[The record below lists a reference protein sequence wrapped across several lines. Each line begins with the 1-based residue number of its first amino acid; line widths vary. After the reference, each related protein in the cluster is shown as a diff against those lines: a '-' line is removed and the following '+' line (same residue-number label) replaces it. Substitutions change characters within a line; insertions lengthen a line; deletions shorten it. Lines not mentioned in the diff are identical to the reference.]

1 MNISES
7 LSTLAAEFK
16 TWRKQKAH
24 SRTQVPNFLRERAV
38 SLLERYQSGQVTSAL
53 CITTVQLTQWRQ
65 AFEHD
70 DTTSFVELSPQLSST
85 HSSVTLELNFNSG
98 EQMHLNGIDNQML
111 LSIIG
116 ALKS

>member
-38 SLLERYQSGQVTSAL
+38 SLLERYQPGQVTSAL
-53 CITTVQLTQWRQ
+53 FITTVQLTQWRQ
-65 AFEHD
+65 ALDHD
-70 DTTSFVELSPQLSST
+70 DTTSFVELSPKLPSI
-85 HSSVTLELNFNSG
+85 HSSVTLELNFTSG
-98 EQMHLNGIDNQML
+98 EQMHLNGVDNQML
-111 LSIIG
+111 ISIIG

>member
-16 TWRKQKAH
+16 TWRQQKAH
-24 SRTQVPNFLRERAV
+24 SRTQVPNSLRKRAV

-53 CITTVQLTQWRQ
+53 CITTVQLAQWRQ
-65 AFEHD
+65 AVERD
-70 DTTSFVELSPQLSST
+70 DTTSFVELSPQASLT
-85 HSSVTLELNFNSG
+85 HSSVTLELNFTSG
-98 EQMHLNGIDNQML
+98 EQMHLNGVDNQML
-111 LSIIG
+111 LAIIG